1 MTVQEIRAFK
11 VDLLDEINTLATE
24 PVPNDEEIRAK
35 VNEFFSRLEAEQNG
49 QEKGTSA
56 GQPQ

>member
-24 PVPNDEEIRAK
+24 PVPNTEEVKRQIDD
-35 VNEFFSRLEAEQNG
+35 FFSRLEESVG
-49 QEKGTSA
+49 EKETGTTA
-56 GQPQ
+56 W